1 MVGMQLHKMIKFL
14 NYRQLE
20 LHHECSTFTRLESNF
35 FTNISWDAIGTEL
48 QCKKLQCKKN
58 WSLNLTFFGLS
69 HANLDQ
75 TPFSPKKLLF
85 DPKYFFL
92 NEAKNFSL

>member
-20 LHHECSTFTRLESNF
+20 LHHGCSTFTRLESNF

-58 WSLNLTFFGLS
+58 WSLNLTFFG
-69 HANLDQ
+69 NIG
-75 TPFSPKKLLF
+75 LLVF
-85 DPKYFFL
+85 KFNVFWII
-92 NEAKNFSL
+92 AC